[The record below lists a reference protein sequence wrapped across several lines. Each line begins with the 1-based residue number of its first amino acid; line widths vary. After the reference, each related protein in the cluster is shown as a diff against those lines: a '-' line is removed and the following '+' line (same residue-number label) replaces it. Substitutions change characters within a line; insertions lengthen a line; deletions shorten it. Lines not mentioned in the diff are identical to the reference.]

1 MIRVERD
8 VKPTNDPHSD
18 IELSPQQVQKRRKA
32 ETWERIQEDL
42 KTALENAK
50 IEAPPFFIK
59 ALKGIIAKWS
69 PHLSPSPAQDALK
82 AKQPRQKRTRRGVEL
97 PLETSFLVELLNTF
111 HADPIAR
118 FARALPPEALELW
131 LRFDPPDRRH
141 HIVQFNNALRLPTS
155 LVAFSFFAGGVVHLA
170 KDEWAG
176 VDNFCVAWMP
186 GQGGLDF
193 FDEQEQ
199 TLVLMTTIA
208 LAKSKAWL
216 PRLRRCQ
223 LPQCQV
229 WIADRSPTWQKN
241 PARAC
246 SDLHRARLAKLRR

>member
-1 MIRVERD
+1 MTAASDHPSDLNLTEQIKRVLEAAKLPAYTY
-8 VKPTNDPHSD
+8 VLK
-18 IELSPQQVQKRRKA
+18 ELKELV
-32 ETWERIQEDL
+32 T
-42 KTALENAK
+42 
-50 IEAPPFFIK
+50 
-59 ALKGIIAKWS
+59 KWS
-69 PHLSPSPAQDALK
+69 RLSPSPVQDALK
-82 AKQPRQKRTRRGVEL
+82 AKKPRQRRTRRGVEL

-118 FARALPPEALELW
+118 FAHALPPEVLELW
-131 LRFDPPDRRH
+131 LRLDPPDRPQ
-141 HIVQFNNALRLPTS
+141 HIVQFNDALRLEALRLPTS

>member
-1 MIRVERD
+1 MTSASDHPLDLNLTEQIERVLEAAKLPAYPYV
-8 VKPTNDPHSD
+8 VK
-18 IELSPQQVQKRRKA
+18 ELKELV
-32 ETWERIQEDL
+32 T
-42 KTALENAK
+42 
-50 IEAPPFFIK
+50 
-59 ALKGIIAKWS
+59 KWS

-131 LRFDPPDRRH
+131 LRFDPTDRRQ
-141 HIVQFNNALRLPTS
+141 HIVQFNDALRLPTS
-155 LVAFSFFAGGVVHLA
+155 LVEFSFFAGGILHLA
-170 KDEWAG
+170 KSEWAG

-193 FDEQEQ
+193 FDEQVL

-229 WIADRSPTWQKN
+229 WFTDRSSTWQKN
-241 PARAC
+241 PARFCC
-246 SDLHRARLAKLRR
+246 SSHRASSAKRSR